1 MARAEPQMRA
11 PITSRVA
18 RSFEGVDPRAFK
30 IVVTGPFAAGKTTLI
45 QTISETDVLAT
56 DRAVS
61 DETSTIKDQTTVAMD
76 FGRISFGDDLALHL
90 FGTPGQRRFEVMWE
104 ILAEGMAGFILLVN
118 AAEPL
123 APKDA
128 AHILNTFRQRSSAP
142 FAVGVTHIDEAG
154 PPPGVIL
161 SSVRMTLGLAP
172 DVPLLAC
179 DPRSRDDVKALL
191 LAVLEGIMA
200 SLSDGSR
207 PR

>member
-1 MARAEPQMRA
+1 MRA

-18 RSFEGVDPRAFK
+18 RSFEGADPRAFK

-56 DRAVS
+56 DRVVT
-61 DETSTIKDQTTVAMD
+61 DETSAIKDQTTVAMD
-76 FGRISFGDDLALHL
+76 FGSISFGDDLALHL

-128 AHILNTFRQRSSAP
+128 AHILNTFRARSNVP
-142 FAVGVTHIDEAG
+142 FAIGLTHIDEVAT
-154 PPPGVIL
+154 PPEVLL
-161 SSVRMTLGLAP
+161 SSVRMTLGLGL

-179 DPRSRDDVKALL
+179 DPRSREDVKALL
-191 LAVLEGIMA
+191 LAVLEGIMVR
-200 SLSDGSR
+200 LHRG